1 LGPSCTISRPSFRP
15 TGRAPNDAF
24 NGHARQRH
32 DSIGCTSETR
42 SVGARRVLPRHDM
55 PTGVDTEVDLGM
67 FRMFGRTAAPTK
79 RGPKKGQKL
88 FFFFIFL
95 QHVDDDYRLLCVS
108 APTVSGEGSR
118 GVTGYSY
125 IRAPPPHFFSEQ
137 WPRLK

>member
-1 LGPSCTISRPSFRP
+1 MGPSCTISRPSFRP
-15 TGRAPNDAF
+15 TRRAPNDAF

-42 SVGARRVLPRHDM
+42 SVGARRVLPRHDI
-55 PTGVDTEVDLGM
+55 PTGVDREVDLGM
-67 FRMFGRTAAPTK
+67 FGMFGRTGAPTK
-79 RGPKKGQKL
+79 RGQKDKK
-88 FFFFIFL
+88 ISPHFL

-125 IRAPPPHFFSEQ
+125 IRGPTFFSEQ